1 MSIDFS
7 SSFFAPDARPKIS
20 RIEMNG
26 KFAYAVVEFKG
37 ISFAARV
44 SKRLAKELKKLNNKS

>member
-37 ISFAARV
+37 SSFVARV
-44 SKRLAKELKKLNNKS
+44 WCG